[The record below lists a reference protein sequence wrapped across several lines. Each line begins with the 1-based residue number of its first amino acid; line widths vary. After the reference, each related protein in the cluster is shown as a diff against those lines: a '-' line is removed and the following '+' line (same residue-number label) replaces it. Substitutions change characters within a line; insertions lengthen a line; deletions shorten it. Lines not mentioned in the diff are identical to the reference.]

1 MPWFYYVVRAM
12 IGILLI
18 LLTRYQLRG
27 RDNIPSQGAVLV
39 VANHLSLADPP
50 LIVFSLG
57 RKVAFMAKEELFR
70 SRFASYFLHSL
81 GAFPVYRK
89 QTDRQAIR
97 QAKQVLAEGV
107 TLGMFPEGKRSRDA
121 QLQPALSGSAL
132 IACHSGAPIL
142 PVGIIGTEKIKGI
155 AWVLHRP
162 QITVNIG
169 HPFYPPSVDGKLT
182 KDELARLTSYIMER
196 IAELLPPEYR
206 GNYARKE
213 VAKYEN

>member
-50 LIVFSLG
+50 LIAFSLG

-70 SRFASYFLHSL
+70 SRFSSYFLRSL

-97 QAKQVLAEGV
+97 QAKQILAEGMALV
-107 TLGMFPEGKRSRDA
+107 MFPEGKRSPEA

-132 IACHSGAPIL
+132 IACHSSAPIL

-196 IAELLPPEYR
+196 IAELLPSEYQ

>member
-97 QAKQVLAEGV
+97 QAKQILAEGMALV
-107 TLGMFPEGKRSRDA
+107 MFPEGKRSPEA

-132 IACHSGAPIL
+132 IACHSSAPIL

-182 KDELARLTSYIMER
+182 KNELARLTSYIMER
-196 IAELLPPEYR
+196 IAELLPSEYR

>member
-1 MPWFYYVVRAM
+1 VPWFYYVVREM

-18 LLTRYQLRG
+18 LLTHYQVRG
-27 RDNIPSQGAVLV
+27 RDNIPSQGPVLV
-39 VANHLSLADPP
+39 VANHLNLADPP
-50 LIVFSLG
+50 LIGFSLG

-70 SRFASYFLHSL
+70 SQFSSYILHSL

-97 QAKQVLAEGV
+97 QAKQVLAEGAALV
-107 TLGMFPEGKRSRDA
+107 MFPEGKRSRDA

-132 IACHSGAPIL
+132 IACHSRAPIL
-142 PVGIIGTEKIKGI
+142 PVGIIGTEKIRGV

-169 HPFYPPSVDGKLT
+169 HSFYPPSVDGKLT
-182 KDELARLTSYIMER
+182 KDELARLTRYIMER
-196 IAELLPPEYR
+196 LAELLPPEYR
-206 GNYARKE
+206 GNYTRKE
-213 VAKYEN
+213 VATYEN

>member
-1 MPWFYYVVRAM
+1 LPWFYYVVRAM

-18 LLTRYQLRG
+18 LLTRYQLSG
-27 RDNIPSQGAVLV
+27 RDNMPSQGPVLV
-39 VANHLSLADPP
+39 VANHLNLADPP
-50 LIVFSLG
+50 LLGFSLG

-70 SRFASYFLHSL
+70 SRFLSYFLRSL

-97 QAKQVLAEGV
+97 QAKQVLAEGAALV
-107 TLGMFPEGKRSRDA
+107 MFPEGKRSRDA

-132 IACHSGAPIL
+132 IAYRSRAPIL
-142 PVGIIGTEKIKGI
+142 PVGIIGTEKIKGV

-196 IAELLPPEYR
+196 IAELLPSEYQ